1 MSERPLAVI
10 TGASGGI
17 GLELARCAAADGFDL
32 VLVAR
37 RRDVLDAV
45 AGEIQSRYRVSA
57 AVIDED
63 LGEPGAAARLLAQ
76 IERPIEV
83 LVNNAGF
90 GIWESFAESDAAEID
105 AMVALNVAALTTL
118 TRAVLPAMIERRSG
132 GILNVASVAGF
143 MPGPHAAT
151 YYATKNYVLALSEGI
166 AQEVDQFGVTVS
178 ALCPG
183 PVATGFQDRSGQG
196 ESLVKGPLVMQADEV
211 ARIGWKL
218 FRGGR
223 RVIVPGFGN
232 KALTQLGWSISKA
245 ELMYRAKESVELDAA
260 QRKDVEDFLNE
271 IDDNDDV
278 HRVYAGL
285 K

>member
-37 RRDVLDAV
+37 RRDVLEAV

-63 LGEPGAAARLLAQ
+63 LGEPGAAARMLAQ

-232 KALTQLGWSISKA
+232 KALTQLPRIVPRGLITRMMA
-245 ELMYRAKESVELDAA
+245 
-260 QRKDVEDFLNE
+260 
-271 IDDNDDV
+271 
-278 HRVYAGL
+278 RVQDI
-285 K
+285 

>member
-1 MSERPLAVI
+1 
-10 TGASGGI
+10 
-17 GLELARCAAADGFDL
+17 
-32 VLVAR
+32 
-37 RRDVLDAV
+37 
-45 AGEIQSRYRVSA
+45 
-57 AVIDED
+57 
-63 LGEPGAAARLLAQ
+63 
-76 IERPIEV
+76 
-83 LVNNAGF
+83 
-90 GIWESFAESDAAEID
+90 
-105 AMVALNVAALTTL
+105 
-118 TRAVLPAMIERRSG
+118 
-132 GILNVASVAGF
+132 

-232 KALTQLGWSISKA
+232 KALTQLPRIVPRGLITRMMA
-245 ELMYRAKESVELDAA
+245 
-260 QRKDVEDFLNE
+260 
-271 IDDNDDV
+271 
-278 HRVYAGL
+278 RVQDI
-285 K
+285 